1 MLNALLYV
9 YKSNL
14 LFNKAKAYKY
24 IYPHSK
30 FSFPAASSKLQQ
42 AMPRSVRVPS
52 VPMRSTDWE
61 TKAYSSSHWSA
72 RK

>member
-14 LFNKAKAYKY
+14 LFNKAKAHKY

-42 AMPRSVRVPS
+42 AMPRSVRV
-52 VPMRSTDWE
+52 
-61 TKAYSSSHWSA
+61 
-72 RK
+72 